1 MSSGSA
7 SPVRIRRAK
16 GSSTAPVLWRLE
28 CQEKRNFT
36 VGVYP
41 GVCERW
47 DLKAAKWQQAA
58 TGFFAEIRER
68 LTAQPG
74 ATGVTLRAFDHGSEM
89 LYATRDEAYTLA
101 LRRVRAIVRDE
112 AAGRQA

>member
-1 MSSGSA
+1 
-7 SPVRIRRAK
+7 V
-16 GSSTAPVLWRLE
+16 VWHLE
-28 CQEKRNFT
+28 CQEGRNFT

-47 DLKAAKWQQAA
+47 NATAQKWQQAA

-68 LTAQPG
+68 ITPQSDVSVS
-74 ATGVTLRAFDHGSEM
+74 TMRAFDRGSEM

-101 LRRVRAIVRDE
+101 LRRIRVIARDE
-112 AAGRQA
+112 ANDEANN